1 MATATERESTLEAE
15 DKRLAVIWAAIPTED
30 ELDARDATPAWGLE
44 LAVSGLFL
52 AGIGLLAWVTA
63 EILR

>member
-1 MATATERESTLEAE
+1 M
-15 DKRLAVIWAAIPTED
+15 PTED